1 MRSARKVTVSRA
13 PSTGA
18 PSLTRP
24 RNASR
29 GRKAAPSGR
38 IRCSDPHAS
47 QLTSSPVVTTRPVGV
62 QGGWFTGTRTSRA
75 SAATVATRSRS
86 AWAST
91 GVASRRG
98 SAFGAHLPRTA
109 RARRLGLLS
118 LSRPR
123 ASVFFCPW
131 RRQLVRPPAVGMRGG
146 ARRALGLGPGMPGT
160 ICTPGSARPTP
171 DGSSCTAGISLARPW
186 SRPSLHATTVSARG
200 ASLLPW
206 ASSWALLVSASSSRS
221 PWPSC

>member
-18 PSLTRP
+18 PSPTRP

-47 QLTSSPVVTTRPVGV
+47 QLTSSPVVRARPVGV

-86 AWAST
+86 AWALA

-98 SAFGAHLPRTA
+98 SAFGADLPRTA
-109 RARRLGLLS
+109 RARVQ
-118 LSRPR
+118 
-123 ASVFFCPW
+123 ACW
-131 RRQLVRPPAVGMRGG
+131 
-146 ARRALGLGPGMPGT
+146 ARRRYAVSRKALERSSERIASTMTWAKVPGASNGTACAVPSISRTAALGM
-160 ICTPGSARPTP
+160 A
-171 DGSSCTAGISLARPW
+171 
-186 SRPSLHATTVSARG
+186 
-200 ASLLPW
+200 W
-206 ASSWALLVSASSSRS
+206 ASERVMERM
-221 PWPSC
+221 